1 MTSSTSADPAG
12 ALGLPTADPV
22 DPAPLEPGAT
32 AAKPIGQFADIWL
45 RYRRNRLAMV
55 GLVIVTFLVV
65 VAIIEPFITPYDP
78 MEQNLVNVLQPPS
91 AAHWFGTDSLGRD
104 LYSGIIYGT
113 RVAMIVGVGTV
124 LGSLIVGVTLGAIA
138 GFKGGAWDAVISR
151 IMDIFLAFPLLV
163 GAILIVRLAGSSVTT
178 VVVALIVLG
187 WVTTGRL
194 MRGQMLALREA
205 EYVEAARSIGADNSR
220 IVRRHILPNA
230 IAPVFVYSFTSIGV
244 AVVAMASLSYLG
256 IGIPADIPEW
266 GRLIANASQFL
277 QVPGKAH
284 LWIAPAGA
292 IALTTLGFA
301 FVADGLRDALD
312 PKLRGG
318 N

>member
-1 MTSSTSADPAG
+1 MTSPTSADPAG
-12 ALGLPTADPV
+12 ALGLPDAEPV
-22 DPAPLEPGAT
+22 HAEPGVPV
-32 AAKPIGQFADIWL
+32 AASKPVGQFTDIW
-45 RYRRNRLAMV
+45 RRFRRNRLAMI
-55 GLVIVTFLVV
+55 GLVIVVVLVV
-65 VAIIEPFITPYDP
+65 IAILASWITPYDP
-78 MEQNLVNVLQPPS
+78 FEQNLLNVLQPPS

-124 LGSLIVGVTLGAIA
+124 IGSLLVGVTLGAVA
-138 GFKGGAWDAVISR
+138 GFKGGAWDSVISR
-151 IMDIFLAFPLLV
+151 IMDIFLAFPTLI
-163 GAILIVRLAGSSVTT
+163 GAILIVRVIGNGVTT
-178 VVVALIVLG
+178 VIIALIALG

-194 MRGQMLALREA
+194 MRGQMLALRES
-205 EYVEAARSIGADNSR
+205 EYVEAARSIGAGNRR
-220 IVRRHILPNA
+220 IVIRHILPNA
-230 IAPVFVYSFTSIGV
+230 IAPVLVYSFTSIGV

-256 IGIPADIPEW
+256 IGVPPDVPEW
-266 GRLIANASQFL
+266 GRLVANASQFL
-277 QVPGKAH
+277 QVPGKSH

>member
-1 MTSSTSADPAG
+1 MTSSTSADAAG
-12 ALGLPTADPV
+12 ALGLPAVETAP
-22 DPAPLEPGAT
+22 PEPGVPVA

-45 RYRRNRLAMV
+45 RFRRNKLAMV
-55 GLVIVTFLVV
+55 GLAIVILLIV
-65 VAIIEPFITPYDP
+65 VAIIEPWITPYNP
-78 MEQNLVNVLQPPS
+78 TEQNLLNVLQPPGAS
-91 AAHWFGTDSLGRD
+91 HWFGTDSLGRD

-113 RVAMIVGVGTV
+113 RIAMIVGVGTV
-124 LGSLIVGVTLGAIA
+124 LGSLLVGVTLGAIA
-138 GFKGGAWDAVISR
+138 GYKGGAWDSVISR
-151 IMDIFLAFPLLV
+151 IMDIFLAFPYLV
-163 GAILIVRLAGSSVTT
+163 GAILIVRVLGNGVTA
-178 VVVALIVLG
+178 VIVALVSLG
-187 WVTTGRL
+187 WVITGRL

-205 EYVEAARSIGADNSR
+205 EYVEAARSIGAGGGR

-256 IGIPADIPEW
+256 IGVPADVPEW